1 MYGVSTETWKA
12 LLDVFVGHNEV
23 SDVILYGS
31 RAEGN
36 YRNGSDID
44 LCLKGEGLSIS
55 LLLDIMIEIDD
66 LLIPYEVD
74 VCIYEKIENQ
84 ALIDHIDRVG
94 ISLSNTKR
102 FKDSLSN
109 DQGQK

>member
-12 LLDVFVGHNEV
+12 LLDVFSRYEEV
-23 SDVILYGS
+23 NDVILYGS
-31 RAEGN
+31 RAKGN

-55 LLLDIMIEIDD
+55 ILLNIMIEIDD

-84 ALIDHIDRVG
+84 VLIDHIDRVG
-94 ISLSNTKR
+94 KSLLSTVG
-102 FKDSLSN
+102 FK
-109 DQGQK
+109 